1 MLHVLRHG
9 SKRSDTMLFNNLVSQ
24 SRGGT
29 FTKYSGK
36 ISPDSDQRVIF
47 KGIPVYLRVTDL
59 ETTKVGVNTPTYS
72 AAFMGKATFD
82 PSNSPYYGNSFSFVD
97 DHTLR
102 IKNSGATSSYYYAF
116 WALE

>member
-1 MLHVLRHG
+1 
-9 SKRSDTMLFNNLVSQ
+9 MLFNNLISQ
-24 SRGGT
+24 SGGGT
-29 FTKYSGK
+29 FTKYSGR
-36 ISPDSDQRVIF
+36 IDPDSDQRVIF
-47 KGIPVYLRVTDL
+47 KGIPVYLRV
-59 ETTKVGVNTPTYS
+59 VGSEHDADHVGINTPTYS

-82 PSNSPYYGNSFSFVD
+82 PSYSPYYGNAFSFVD